1 MNRRLELCL
10 LVSVLLIVAFMG
22 CVGEGDIQFPSAP
35 IISVENISYL
45 GNGYLEYTLVAEEPL
60 LYDVRVDLLITT
72 NDEKFTSSP
81 MMKVGTVALRS
92 SRYLR
97 ENGRLI
103 TLEIQPWEDSGDDA
117 YNVDS
122 PSKLTVVAEPY
133 FPASDLE
140 SSTTRVNEDSSF
152 QLAPSF
158 TLLNTELEEVS
169 LSDYQGKVVIVDFW
183 ATWCQPCQE
192 EIPRFIE
199 LYDEYQ
205 AQGFEMIGIS
215 TDDIEGRLKT
225 IEIFFEELSKGGFDI
240 NYPIL
245 LADSETIQK
254 YQVPGIPAAYLIN
267 RDGEI
272 VKVFNGAQED
282 KAIYESELK
291 KWL

>member
-183 ATWCQPCQE
+183 ATWCKPCKE

-199 LYDEYQ
+199 LYDEYRM
-205 AQGFEMIGIS
+205 QGFEMIGIS
-215 TDDIEGRLKT
+215 TDDVEARLKS
-225 IEIFFEELSKGGFDI
+225 IELFFQELSKEGFDI

-245 LADSETIQK
+245 LADSDIIQS

-272 VKVFNGAQED
+272 VKVFSGAQED

>member
-1 MNRRLELCL
+1 MYWKLFCLFGFILCL
-10 LVSVLLIVAFMG
+10 LGVLG
-22 CVGEGDIQFPSAP
+22 CSDDTSDKMTDAD
-35 IISVENISYL
+35 
-45 GNGYLEYTLVAEEPL
+45 
-60 LYDVRVDLLITT
+60 DV
-72 NDEKFTSSP
+72 DEAT
-81 MMKVGTVALRS
+81 
-92 SRYLR
+92 
-97 ENGRLI
+97 
-103 TLEIQPWEDSGDDA
+103 
-117 YNVDS
+117 
-122 PSKLTVVAEPY
+122 
-133 FPASDLE
+133 
-140 SSTTRVNEDSSF
+140 SF

-158 TLLNTELEEVS
+158 TLLNTELQEVS

-199 LYDEYQ
+199 LSDEFRE
-205 AQGFEMIGIS
+205 QGFEMIGIS
-215 TDDIEGRLKT
+215 TDDIEGRLKN

-245 LADSETIQK
+245 LADSEVIQK

>member
-22 CVGEGDIQFPSAP
+22 CVGEGDIQFPGAP

-60 LYDVRVDLLITT
+60 PYDVRVDLLITT

-140 SSTTRVNEDSSF
+140 SSTTRSNEHSSF

-183 ATWCQPCQE
+183 ATWCKPCKE

-199 LYDEYQ
+199 LYDEYR
-205 AQGFEMIGIS
+205 AQGFEMVGIS
-215 TDDIEGRLKT
+215 TDDVEVRLKS
-225 IEIFFEELSKGGFDI
+225 IELFFQELSKEGFDI

-245 LADSETIQK
+245 LADSDIIQS
-254 YQVPGIPAAYLIN
+254 YQVPVLPSAYLIN

-272 VKVFNGAQED
+272 VKVFSGAQED